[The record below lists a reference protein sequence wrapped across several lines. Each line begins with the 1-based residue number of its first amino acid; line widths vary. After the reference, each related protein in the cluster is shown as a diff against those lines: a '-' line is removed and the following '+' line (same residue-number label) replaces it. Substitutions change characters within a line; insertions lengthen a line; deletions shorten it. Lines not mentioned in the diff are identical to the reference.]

1 MKVKRIILF
10 SLILIL
16 LGIIFVF
23 SNENGIKSNKTSD
36 AFTEK
41 IIDKVT
47 KTEISDEEKQS
58 IIIQTRRL
66 VRKSAHFTLYFT
78 LGLLIMLLSSSYQIK
93 HVFLTSLVIC
103 FLLACSDEFHQLFTI
118 GRTAKFS
125 DVIIDTMGSTCGILV
140 INIYYNIKK
149 AVKH

>member
-66 VRKSAHFTLYFT
+66 VRKSAHFTLY
-78 LGLLIMLLSSSYQIK
+78 
-93 HVFLTSLVIC
+93 
-103 FLLACSDEFHQLFTI
+103 
-118 GRTAKFS
+118 
-125 DVIIDTMGSTCGILV
+125 
-140 INIYYNIKK
+140 
-149 AVKH
+149 